1 MLETVLSS
9 QNININDVETVD
21 VGFELVKALVS
32 GSVDAIIGA
41 FGPMSLL

>member
-32 GSVDAIIGA
+32 GQLMLLLELT
-41 FGPMSLL
+41 GPMSLL